1 MESAVT
7 ARCLDISKECLFTK
21 VGYSV
26 FFLGRV
32 LNVFQ
37 GDSLNQGDLVVEIVH

>member
-1 MESAVT
+1 M
-7 ARCLDISKECLFTK
+7 K
-21 VGYSV
+21 VGVRPSTRAM
-26 FFLGRV
+26 F